1 MESFWEGIHIVL
13 VLWLSRSC
21 PWTKQNK
28 RHLCLQQEWTKWL
41 WNWKI
46 PRYSLS
52 FPCSLCRAP
61 GVFGGALSQDRAL
74 HFLCQPAAGVH
85 LPAPRGREQDQ
96 HWAHSGGHTAAPPL
110 QGLCHSTLGCSS
122 HRPAGDSYLHLRE
135 FPLKCMNL
143 LLAIDISLSQSSSE
157 SGCKPRSR
165 LTVCFLVWSLWK
177 SQIFLQGSGPYS
189 PLWEQLKPDVVPVP
203 SWSHAVSPCPRQ
215 AKSSSCS
222 VLSKPQENS
231 TEYLSKSWVGAISV
245 NGLMTWSNLTSES
258 TILKLCFG
266 FIVLNLATL
275 ICQQVGEKSNQPNQ
289 HPNSRKHI
297 RMRVPSRVNLMLS
310 ISHILGKKSF

>member
-122 HRPAGDSYLHLRE
+122 HRPAGASYLHLRE

-165 LTVCFLVWSLWK
+165 LTVFFFGLVSVKVTDILAGIGTIFSSLRAVEAGCCA
-177 SQIFLQGSGPYS
+177 SS
-189 PLWEQLKPDVVPVP
+189 QLKPCCVP
-203 SWSHAVSPCPRQ
+203 
-215 AKSSSCS
+215 
-222 VLSKPQENS
+222 LS
-231 TEYLSKSWVGAISV
+231 
-245 NGLMTWSNLTSES
+245 
-258 TILKLCFG
+258 
-266 FIVLNLATL
+266 
-275 ICQQVGEKSNQPNQ
+275 
-289 HPNSRKHI
+289 
-297 RMRVPSRVNLMLS
+297 
-310 ISHILGKKSF
+310 